1 MKLENKNQ
9 FDLTSMEFDY
19 QNLYECD
26 LPISEILNFIER
38 KKVDFNPEYQR
49 GIEWNESQQ
58 VKFVEWVL
66 RGGNTGKLY
75 FNDPMFRKSGGTLEV
90 VDGKQRLYSFV
101 RFLKNEFTVFNE
113 FVEGGVTYS
122 DIENQIS
129 FTVKLRYAV
138 NTISDKSKL
147 LNWFL
152 DLNRGGTY
160 VSDSHIEKVKSLIDK
175 L

>member
-1 MKLENKNQ
+1 MKFKDKNE
-9 FDLTSMEFDY
+9 FDLISLEFDY

-26 LPISEILNFIER
+26 LPICEIIDFIER

-49 GIEWNESQQ
+49 GIEWKESQQ
-58 VKFVEWVL
+58 VKFVEWIL
-66 RGGNTGKLY
+66 RGGDTGKLY
-75 FNDPMFRKSGGTLEV
+75 FNDPKFRRGGGSLEI

-101 RFLKNEFTVFNE
+101 RFLKNEFTVFND

-122 DIENQIS
+122 DIENQIP
-129 FTVKLRYAV
+129 FVAKLRYAV
-138 NTISDKSKL
+138 NTISDKNEL

-160 VSDSHIEKVKSLIDK
+160 VSDTHIEKVKAMIEK
-175 L
+175 I